1 MSIVKGTQR
10 LLNNC
15 DIDMK
20 AEVFLL
26 NIVLGGI
33 AFSIGASI
41 ILHGVLGYPQL
52 LSFIAGVALFMVFL
66 GIFYGILAIGAA
78 KRAEEIEAV
87 LPDFLSLMS
96 SNLRSGLTPDRAFIL
111 SVRSEFGPLEKE
123 IDTAAKEIVSGKSFT
138 VAFRDMA
145 KRTESEIFAKS
156 VRLIIEGVRSGGNL
170 AELLE
175 NTALDI
181 RRFSAV
187 RKEISAIV
195 RVYELFII
203 AAATIGAP
211 LLYGVASFLIDIISE
226 MKTKM
231 NLGDAMA
238 ATASYMP
245 IFGGSADA
253 VSPEVVFQFSI
264 AALVITSFFGAL
276 TAGVISKGRESSGY
290 IYIPLML
297 TLALGM
303 FFLTKF
309 ALETLLKGAFVF

>member
-1 MSIVKGTQR
+1 MSIVERTQR
-10 LLNNC
+10 LLDNC

-20 AEVFLL
+20 AEGFLL
-26 NIVLGGI
+26 NIAIGAV
-33 AFSIGASI
+33 AFSLGASI

-52 LSFIAGVALFMVFL
+52 ISALAGMALFIVFL
-66 GIFYGILAIGAA
+66 AIFYGILAIRAL
-78 KRAEEIEAV
+78 KRAEALEAV

-96 SNLRSGLTPDRAFIL
+96 SNLRSGLTPDRAFIM

-123 IDTAAKEIVSGKSFT
+123 IDMAAKEIVSGKSFT
-138 VAFRDMA
+138 AAFRDMA

-203 AAATIGAP
+203 AAATVGAP
-211 LLYGVASFLIDIISE
+211 LLYGVASFLIDVISDI
-226 MKTKM
+226 KDKM
-231 NLGDAMA
+231 NLDEAMA

-245 IFGGSADA
+245 IFGGTADA

-264 AALVITSFFGAL
+264 AALVVTSFFGAL

-290 IYIPLML
+290 IYVPLMI
-297 TLALGM
+297 TIALAI

-309 ALETLLKGAFVF
+309 ALETFLKGVFIF